1 VVSRGWHGLSRTAQ
15 WLRSRPRHAPLGDAA
30 RPNIYNQT
38 ADSEITILRSLLHAG
53 SAPERSRL

>member
-1 VVSRGWHGLSRTAQ
+1 MSDDTGPPDTLATVS
-15 WLRSRPRHAPLGDAA
+15 DAA

>member
-1 VVSRGWHGLSRTAQ
+1 MPSVQGPAR
-15 WLRSRPRHAPLGDAA
+15 RPDPPGILATVGDAA